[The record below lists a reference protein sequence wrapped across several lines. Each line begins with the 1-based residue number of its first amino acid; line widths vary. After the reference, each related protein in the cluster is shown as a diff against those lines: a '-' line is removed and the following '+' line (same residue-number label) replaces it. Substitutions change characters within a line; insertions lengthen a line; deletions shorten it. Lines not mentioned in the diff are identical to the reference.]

1 MRAALRVLAPLL
13 GFGLAVAGVLL
24 VIEVV
29 AAWLQPPVDGVI
41 VPWPAWRSALEAT
54 TWRDDPVPA
63 IAIGVGVVG
72 LLLVLVGLLARRS
85 DVRLDGPDDGIT
97 VTTSARV
104 LAQLVGR
111 RVRADDDVAGA
122 SVTATRRHV
131 SVSAQAWGTPG
142 AELRSSI
149 GDRVGALLDDLPLR
163 RRPGVS
169 VHVTER
175 RGPR

>member
-1 MRAALRVLAPLL
+1 MRAVLRVLTPLL
-13 GFGLAVAGVLL
+13 GLGLAVAGVLL

-41 VPWPAWRSALEAT
+41 VPWPAWRSVLET
-54 TWRDDPVPA
+54 LTWRDDPVPV

-72 LLLVLVGLLARRS
+72 LVLGLVGLLARRS
-85 DVRLDGPDDGIT
+85 DVRMDGPDDAIT

-111 RVRADDDVAGA
+111 RVRAGEDVAGA
-122 SVTATRRHV
+122 SVTASRRHV
-131 SVSAQAWGTPG
+131 SVSAQARGQADPG
-142 AELRSSI
+142 LRASVA
-149 GDRVGALLDDLPLR
+149 DRVDELLDELPLR

-169 VHVTER
+169 VHVSER
-175 RGPR
+175 KGLR